1 MKRAVFVNN
10 RDDVTLEELS
20 LFAGLGYD
28 TVVIALDAGLE
39 LVRHAADQFD
49 IDLDGSWLVGRTR
62 DEIEVGLG
70 AGCGTILLDR
80 MGHDPLTRAIPDF
93 IAANFT
99 DAAAKIVRAGE
110 SRPSFS

>member
-10 RDDVTLEELS
+10 RDDLTLEELS

-28 TVVIALDAGLE
+28 TVVLALDAGLE

-49 IDLDGSWLVGRTR
+49 IDLDSSWLVGRTR
-62 DEIEVGLG
+62 DEIEVGVG

-80 MGHDPLTRAIPDF
+80 LGHDPLTRAIPDF
-93 IAANFT
+93 IAASLA
-99 DAAAKIVRAGE
+99 DAAAKMVRAAE
-110 SRPSFS
+110 SRSAC

>member
-1 MKRAVFVNN
+1 MKRAVFVNTH
-10 RDDVTLEELS
+10 DDLS
-20 LFAGLGYD
+20 LDELTLFSNLGYD

-49 IDLDGSWLVGRTR
+49 IDLDASWLVGRTR
-62 DEIEVGLG
+62 DEIEVGVG

-80 MGHDPLTRAIPDF
+80 MGHDPLTRAIPDL
-93 IAANFT
+93 IAANFA
-99 DAAAKIVRAGE
+99 DAAAKIVRAAE

>member
-10 RDDVTLEELS
+10 RDDMTLEELS

-28 TVVIALDAGLE
+28 TVVLALEAGCE
-39 LVRHAADQFD
+39 LVRHAADKFD
-49 IDLDGSWLVGRTR
+49 IDLDSSWLVGSTR
-62 DEIEVGLG
+62 DEIEVGVG

-80 MGHDPLTRAIPDF
+80 MGHDPLTRAISDLVAADF
-93 IAANFT
+93 A

-110 SRPSFS
+110 SRPYS

>member
-1 MKRAVFVNN
+1 MKRAVFFNN
-10 RDDVTLEELS
+10 RDDMTIEDVS

-28 TVVIALDAGLE
+28 TVVLALDAGLD

-49 IDLDGSWLVGRTR
+49 IDLDASWLVGRTR
-62 DEIEVGLG
+62 DEIEVGVG

-93 IAANFT
+93 VAADFA
-99 DAAAKIVRAGE
+99 DAASKIVRARE
-110 SRPSFS
+110 SRYPS